1 MNNSSNKLKECEFC
15 RTNATC
21 LCFKCSNY
29 FCDKCFKVI
38 HGLEKNANHKKENI
52 DYYVPIDIK
61 CQYHPLNPLN
71 LFCVDEKGKIKN
83 IKYNL
88 Y

>member
-1 MNNSSNKLKECEFC
+1 MNFVEQ
-15 RTNATC
+15 NATC

-29 FCDKCFKVI
+29 FCDKCFKMI

-71 LFCVDEKGKIKN
+71 LFCIDEKGKRKY